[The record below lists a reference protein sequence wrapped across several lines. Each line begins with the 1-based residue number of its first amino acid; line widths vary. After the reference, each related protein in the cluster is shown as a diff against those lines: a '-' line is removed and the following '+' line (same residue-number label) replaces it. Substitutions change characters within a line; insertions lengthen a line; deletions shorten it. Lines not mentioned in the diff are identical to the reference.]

1 MDERLVKVRELLSEG
16 KVEGALSLAHSIG
29 ETYWRDYAL
38 RWIVPELAKGRGEKA
53 LEVAEGIRTDSI
65 RDEVLRGLSYTFS
78 RAGEFK
84 LAIKAA
90 WRIKSDY
97 QRKRALS
104 LIAEAIV
111 RLIVERG
118 EAGVSLSELGLEEE
132 DLEKVSRFLP
142 QVSVKDGRLMPG
154 AELLRMKGE
163 VMTGVVEPPRTPS
176 WFPPAAPRGGA
187 SRAYLL
193 DYLVLLRDEGDVE
206 GLLNWASL
214 LGEPLRGALL
224 GEAAALYSRLNS
236 LDGLFS
242 LCRALGSSRELR
254 KAVRELFISGR
265 VGEALECSKKLP
277 AEERLFLA
285 GELLEGGFF
294 EEKVFRELLW
304 DGNYKLSLAL
314 KALAFELLDE
324 SKRREDEGLRLLSKR
339 VFDSGV
345 RVGWEG
351 SRL

>member
-16 KVEGALSLAHSIG
+16 KVEGALGVARSIA
-29 ETYWRDYAL
+29 EPYWRDYAL
-38 RWIVPELAKGRGEKA
+38 RWVIPELAKEEGERA
-53 LEVAEGIRTDSI
+53 LEVAEGIRTESI

-78 RAGEFK
+78 RVGKFK

-104 LIAEAIV
+104 LIAESIAKV
-111 RLIVERG
+111 IVERG
-118 EAGVSLSELGLEEE
+118 EAGVSLSELGLDEE

-142 QVSVKDGRLMPG
+142 QVSIKDGRLMPG

-163 VMTGVVEPPRTPS
+163 VMAGVVEPPKAPS

-187 SRAYLL
+187 SRTYLL
-193 DYLVLLRDEGDVE
+193 DYFLLLRDEGDIE

-214 LGEPLRGALL
+214 LGGPLRGALL
-224 GEAAALYSRLNS
+224 WEAAALYSRLNS
-236 LDGLFS
+236 LDDLFS
-242 LCRALGSSRELR
+242 LCQALGSSRELR
-254 KAVRELFISGR
+254 KAVKELFISGR
-265 VGEALECSKKLP
+265 IGEALECSRRLP

-294 EEKVFRELLW
+294 EEKAFRELLW

-314 KALAFELLDE
+314 KALAFELLEE
-324 SKRREDEGLRLLSKR
+324 SKRRKDEGLRLLSKR
-339 VFDSGV
+339 VFDLGV
-345 RVGWEG
+345 EVRWEG
-351 SRL
+351 F